1 MPQIYQHQSR
11 RYDMEKRNMM
21 IIVGIVVVLCIAVAA
36 LYFSGAIHTG
46 SFAAQGAKFGPG
58 TYVVGTDIPEGRY
71 SFDGPYD
78 LEGKAIYQASSQGG
92 LSLSENN
99 VEVSSGATIT
109 IHDGGS
115 MVYEGS

>member
-1 MPQIYQHQSR
+1 
-11 RYDMEKRNMM
+11 MEKRNM
-21 IIVGIVVVLCIAVAA
+21 IIITIVAVACIAMTA

-58 TYVVGTDIPEGRY
+58 TYVVGTDIPQGRY

-78 LEGKAIYQASSQGG
+78 LAD
-92 LSLSENN
+92 NN
-99 VEVSSGATIT
+99 VEVSSGATIK

>member
-1 MPQIYQHQSR
+1 
-11 RYDMEKRNMM
+11 MEKRNMM

-78 LEGKAIYQASSQGG
+78 LEGR
-92 LSLSENN
+92 
-99 VEVSSGATIT
+99 
-109 IHDGGS
+109 GS
-115 MVYEGS
+115 FPIRKQRGS

>member
-1 MPQIYQHQSR
+1 
-11 RYDMEKRNMM
+11 MEKRNM
-21 IIVGIVVVLCIAVAA
+21 IIIAIVAVACIAMAA

-58 TYVVGTDIPEGRY
+58 TYVVGTDIPQGRY

-78 LEGKAIYQASSQGG
+78 LEGRAIYQASSQGG

-99 VEVSSGATIT
+99 VEVNSGATIT